1 MGKTLRKYVIRE
13 ILGAFL
19 AGLVAFSFILL
30 IARILDL
37 VDLILARGVPATEVI
52 RLFAYILPSF
62 LEITTPMA
70 VLLAVVVAFGRLS
83 SDGELLAM
91 RSAGVSLYQL
101 VRPALYVGALLG
113 LVTLFLAAYARPWAS
128 RQVSET
134 IYEIAKTRAT
144 AALRPRVFNAFSDGM
159 VIYVDS
165 IDAERGRLAG
175 ILLSDERDDDTRTTV
190 LSRTG
195 SVVANADAKS
205 VYLRLA
211 DGTSVT
217 SHTGEDS
224 YDVTAFASLEV
235 NLDLDSAGIA
245 GSPLE
250 DLSPEELYPAE
261 LLSARSRLVAAGEP
275 ALAESLEIQ
284 RKLALAG
291 ATVLLALLGVPLGLQ
306 PSRAVR
312 ARGMALSL
320 AVILAYY
327 VALTAAVALA
337 RRELLEPA
345 TAMWLP
351 NVALA
356 IAGLVLL
363 RRAASGRPNLRWPAW
378 ASWGSLA

>member
-1 MGKTLRKYVIRE
+1 MGKTLRKYVVRE

-144 AALRPRVFNAFSDGM
+144 AALRPRVFNALSDGM
-159 VIYVDS
+159 VIYVDR
-165 IDAERGRLAG
+165 IDTERGRLAG

-205 VYLRLA
+205 VYLRLT

-235 NLDLDSAGIA
+235 NLDLESAGIA

-337 RRELLEPA
+337 
-345 TAMWLP
+345 
-351 NVALA
+351 